1 MNVFKTSIVIMMMLV
16 IALAFVQGVKTQA
29 TDDLQTFFS
38 NKYIGIS
45 IRVDATEE
53 TVPGENITIKL
64 WFNITTDQD
73 FKMEYLNLSVY
84 GFKNGAE
91 KTPLLSS
98 LCVIE
103 NISLPFNYT
112 TQYNFTVPVPTD
124 VWDAAYA
131 GLQLKYFIQD
141 VAFDY
146 SPSFSITIVR
156 NVYYEQLQAYF
167 NLLNQTFGESFQMN
181 LTAENLASLNRTYWE
196 LLQNYTALQAS
207 ANELDNTRRV
217 AVILGVTTVFFV
229 ATTIFMLMRKPK
241 EPW

>member
-1 MNVFKTSIVIMMMLV
+1 MNMIKTSIAIMMMLV
-16 IALAFVQGVKTQA
+16 VALAFVRGVKSQS

-38 NKYIGIS
+38 NKYAGIS
-45 IRVDATEE
+45 IKVDATAE
-53 TVPGENITIKL
+53 TIPGENITIKL
-64 WFNITTDQD
+64 WFNITTDD

-84 GFKNGAE
+84 GFRNGAE

-98 LCVIE
+98 VGIIE
-103 NISLPFNYT
+103 NISLPFNCT
-112 TQYNFTVPVPTD
+112 KEYNFTVPVPIN
-124 VWDAAYA
+124 VWDATYA
-131 GLQLKYFIQD
+131 GLQLKYLIQD
-141 VAFDY
+141 IVCDY

-167 NLLNQTFGESFQMN
+167 NLLNQTLWESFKMN

-196 LLQNYTALQAS
+196 LLQNYTALQGS
-207 ANELDNTRRV
+207 MNELDNTRRV

-229 ATTIFMLMRKPK
+229 ATTVFMLMRKPR